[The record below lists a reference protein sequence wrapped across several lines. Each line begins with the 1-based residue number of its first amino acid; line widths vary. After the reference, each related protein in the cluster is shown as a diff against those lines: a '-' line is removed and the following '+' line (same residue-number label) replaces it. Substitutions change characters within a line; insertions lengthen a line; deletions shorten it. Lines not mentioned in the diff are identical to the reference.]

1 MRKIQFGKMRTLAL
15 TALVLFMVGC
25 ANDETAQDNTAK
37 QLDTNGMTEFA
48 VVDNSTKA
56 LSNTRTAGEYTGSGI
71 KFYWT
76 SNDRLWINNKAVTPS
91 LKESHRSSIPTT
103 NGKET
108 DAKFYF
114 AGVYSAATYPVRY
127 TGNGNTS
134 GNKVTIKAAQAQQA
148 PNDGAHIGKDG
159 DCGTAEAKRQIDGS
173 YRFTLDHKAS
183 YLTFIPYYSIGFT
196 TDVKVTQI
204 RVKAD
209 QVVAATYDFDD
220 TGIKTTT
227 ATSPSKCITLTLK
240 GGGTNG
246 FNIPTAQNLTENAA
260 IMVIAPG
267 KYTNFT
273 VEYILYDQVTNVTAS
288 VYKNYGTVTC
298 QPGRNKKIATDL
310 DVINRGDKLYMW
322 DAKKDYWWGHENE
335 QPVIKG
341 VINPNYPKSKAS
353 DPDRWYYE
361 VNAPTGHAV
370 VAGGHARN
378 CPNVNEMLWFIFKGN
393 PHWDSNKPFS
403 FAKHLYKGG
412 MWFKKKRVIK
422 AENNLNDATMKDK
435 YDGNDYRPVGTAWPR
450 VNNSIASGTP
460 ANTDDYFFLPAI
472 NYFFNGELADSG
484 NMGEY
489 GDYWTSSASNVNN
502 SNENAFNLAFGGG
515 SAGIYNSLR
524 RKGAMTINLEDF
536 N

>member
-37 QLDTNGMTEFA
+37 QLDTNGLTEFA

-103 NGKET
+103 GGKET

-134 GNKVTIKAAQAQQA
+134 GNKVTIKANQAQQA

-159 DCGTAEAKRQIDGS
+159 DCGTAEAKRQTDGS

-209 QVVAATYDFDD
+209 QVVAAT
-220 TGIKTTT
+220 
-227 ATSPSKCITLTLK
+227 
-240 GGGTNG
+240 
-246 FNIPTAQNLTENAA
+246 
-260 IMVIAPG
+260 
-267 KYTNFT
+267 
-273 VEYILYDQVTNVTAS
+273 
-288 VYKNYGTVTC
+288 
-298 QPGRNKKIATDL
+298 
-310 DVINRGDKLYMW
+310 
-322 DAKKDYWWGHENE
+322 
-335 QPVIKG
+335 
-341 VINPNYPKSKAS
+341 
-353 DPDRWYYE
+353 
-361 VNAPTGHAV
+361 
-370 VAGGHARN
+370 
-378 CPNVNEMLWFIFKGN
+378 
-393 PHWDSNKPFS
+393 
-403 FAKHLYKGG
+403 
-412 MWFKKKRVIK
+412 
-422 AENNLNDATMKDK
+422 
-435 YDGNDYRPVGTAWPR
+435 
-450 VNNSIASGTP
+450 
-460 ANTDDYFFLPAI
+460 
-472 NYFFNGELADSG
+472 
-484 NMGEY
+484 
-489 GDYWTSSASNVNN
+489 
-502 SNENAFNLAFGGG
+502 
-515 SAGIYNSLR
+515 
-524 RKGAMTINLEDF
+524 
-536 N
+536 